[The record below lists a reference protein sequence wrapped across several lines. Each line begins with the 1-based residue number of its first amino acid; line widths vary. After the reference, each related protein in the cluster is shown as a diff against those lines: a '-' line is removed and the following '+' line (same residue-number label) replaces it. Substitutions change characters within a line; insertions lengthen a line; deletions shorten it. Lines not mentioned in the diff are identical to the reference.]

1 MDPPATADPEIG
13 ISLLRV
19 RDSRSIAQADPVLTD
34 VTYVL
39 HSLALTAA
47 GGWAAN
53 VKKTGFDK
61 YFDHQMRDPRMR
73 AAYEASRA
81 RIAMIDGLVR
91 ALDEAR
97 QEQGLTKAELA
108 RRIGAEPAAIRRL
121 LTTPEPNPTMA
132 TFVSAAQALGLEI
145 NVTPMRRAS
154 RSDGRR
160 VQGRRASA

>member
-1 MDPPATADPEIG
+1 MCYTPARERQSEDG
-13 ISLLRV
+13 R
-19 RDSRSIAQADPVLTD
+19 
-34 VTYVL
+34 
-39 HSLALTAA
+39 
-47 GGWAAN
+47 AN
-53 VKKTGFDK
+53 VRKTGFDK

-97 QEQGLTKAELA
+97 QDQGLTKAELA

-121 LTTPEPNPTMA
+121 LTAPEPNPTMA
-132 TFVSAAQALGLEI
+132 TFVGAAQALGLEI

-160 VQGRRASA
+160 VQRRRASA